1 MSRVPSAAFLCAL
14 NAAHKRSKTSVSR
27 TGVRQDKIFYVL
39 NPDKNLANTQKRL
52 EGQLEAL
59 GGEGKVGEHP
69 SLPEMKR
76 VLEVVHDE
84 PFSFSLP
91 DELPAYHDFG
101 PSKTM
106 HFD

>member
-14 NAAHKRSKTSVSR
+14 NAAHKKSKTSVSR

-76 VLEVVHDE
+76 ALEVVHDE
-84 PFSFSLP
+84 SFHSFFCQL
-91 DELPAYHDFG
+91 
-101 PSKTM
+101 
-106 HFD
+106 